1 MNEVSPV
8 SVQGG
13 KSPVSKPGLAT
24 RSGLQEGGEVGVG
37 VAVAVAV
44 GVGEAVAV
52 AVGEGDAV
60 GVGLGVPPCTKL
72 TKTSCCD
79 WPLIMLRP
87 SVQPPMVVFPAE
99 LW

>member
-13 KSPVSKPGLAT
+13 KLPVSKPPLT
-24 RSGLQEGGEVGVG
+24 TVQIG
-37 VAVAVAV
+37 VAVAVGV

-52 AVGEGDAV
+52 AVGDGDAV
-60 GVGLGVPPCTKL
+60 GVGEGVPPCTKL

-79 WPLIMLRP
+79 WPLMMLRP
-87 SVQPPMVVFPAE
+87 SVQPPMVVFPTE